1 MMNPNQFS
9 KSEKLTFKI
18 EWTKIINLLKRSR
31 VDLSRIKLTTTMEV
45 DNND

>member
-1 MMNPNQFS
+1 MDVSGLS
-9 KSEKLTFKI
+9 KSERLTFKT

-45 DNND
+45 TYND